1 MDGLISNDHEVFRGM
16 MGDRRVLSRID
27 SDSLN
32 QVELVAN
39 LIGMEPSYR
48 DGLLRLHDHII
59 GSASLLLMIEDGVY
73 AFSDKFPLTLG
84 RKDGS
89 WAVSSES
96 TSFPNT
102 GFEIDRFLQPGTV
115 VKITENGVEELDKV
129 NGLDIC
135 TFLWVYTAFPPSC
148 FDDVNIET
156 SRYRAGKI
164 LAEKYPVDA
173 DLVGGVPD
181 SGTAYGIGYS
191 RGGTPFA
198 RPLIKYTPT
207 YQRSYTPPMQEL
219 RDQIAA
225 KKLIPV
231 RELIEGKRLVL
242 TEDSIVRGTQLR
254 NIVDMVWR
262 NGAREIH
269 GRVASP
275 PLTHPCPYN
284 ISTRNPGELA
294 AIKAIRAIENNY
306 NPDLAPYLDHE
317 SRRYGEMV
325 DWIRRDLGLT
335 SLAYQTPEDM
345 VRAIGLPPEKLCR
358 YCWRGNAP

>member
-59 GSASLLLMIEDGVY
+59 GSASLLLMIEDRVY

-129 NGLDIC
+129 NGLDRKS
-135 TFLWVYTAFPPSC
+135 V
-148 FDDVNIET
+148 V
-156 SRYRAGKI
+156 
-164 LAEKYPVDA
+164 
-173 DLVGGVPD
+173 
-181 SGTAYGIGYS
+181 
-191 RGGTPFA
+191 
-198 RPLIKYTPT
+198 
-207 YQRSYTPPMQEL
+207 
-219 RDQIAA
+219 
-225 KKLIPV
+225 
-231 RELIEGKRLVL
+231 
-242 TEDSIVRGTQLR
+242 
-254 NIVDMVWR
+254 
-262 NGAREIH
+262 
-269 GRVASP
+269 
-275 PLTHPCPYN
+275 
-284 ISTRNPGELA
+284 
-294 AIKAIRAIENNY
+294 
-306 NPDLAPYLDHE
+306 
-317 SRRYGEMV
+317 
-325 DWIRRDLGLT
+325 
-335 SLAYQTPEDM
+335 
-345 VRAIGLPPEKLCR
+345 
-358 YCWRGNAP
+358 